1 MLQQMPQVKIYNFV
15 VDEGLSNQR
24 IDRFLSVKLPQY
36 SRSFLKK
43 LIDQGLVQVNDGH
56 IKPSRIAGA
65 GDQILVNIPEPVETE
80 IAPENI
86 PLDIIY
92 NDQHLLVVNKPA
104 GLVVHPGAGV
114 RAGTLVNALL
124 YHCTDL
130 SGIGGRLRPGI
141 VHRLDKLTSGLLV
154 VAKDDHSHRHLQKQF
169 AEKTARREYRV
180 LVWGRVE
187 PKTGRIETLLNRSQT
202 DRKRFAVSTTG
213 KAALTN
219 YEVEKYFNF
228 LTLAR
233 VWLKTGRS
241 HQIRVHFKY
250 LNHPVFGDPDYSG
263 RNNRINGISNL
274 SQRKFALNLLG
285 MMGRQ
290 ALHAYSLGFEHPMRK
305 EWMDFSVPLPD
316 DFQNVL
322 SKLYEEES

>member
-1 MLQQMPQVKIYNFV
+1 MPPTKIYKFV
-15 VDEGLSNQR
+15 VNEAISNQR
-24 IDRFLSVKLPQY
+24 IDRFLAVKLPQY
-36 SRSFLKK
+36 SRSFLKR
-43 LIDQGLVQVNDGH
+43 LIDHGLVQVNDRH
-56 IKPSRIAGA
+56 IKPSHIAGT
-65 GDQILVNIPEPVETE
+65 GEQILVNIPEPVETE
-80 IAPENI
+80 IAPEKI

-92 NDQHLLVVNKPA
+92 EDPHLLVVNKPA

-124 YHCTDL
+124 YHCKDL

-154 VAKDDHSHRHLQKQF
+154 VAKDDQSHRHLQKQF
-169 AEKTARREYRV
+169 AEKTAQREYRA

-187 PKTGRIETLLNRSQT
+187 PKTGRIETLLNRSKT
-202 DRKRFAVSTTG
+202 DRKKFSVSTTG

-219 YEVEKYFNF
+219 YEVEIYFNF
-228 LTLAR
+228 MTLVK

-250 LNHPVFGDPDYSG
+250 LNHPVFGDPEYSG
-263 RNNRINGISNL
+263 RNKQIKGISNL
-274 SQRKFALNLLG
+274 PHRKLALNLLG

-290 ALHAYSLGFEHPMRK
+290 ALHAYSLGFVHPIRK
-305 EWMDFSVPLPD
+305 KRMDFSVPLPD

-322 SKLYEEES
+322 SKLSEEES